1 MQGSYL
7 ITTEF
12 IDCLYRTC
20 LRMGEK
26 EATEETETPSGTVP
40 KEKVLVPL
48 TGRSASWA
56 PLQGALGGIE
66 LF

>member
-7 ITTEF
+7 ITTMF
-12 IDCLYRTC
+12 IGCLYQTY
-20 LRMGEK
+20 LGMGEK
-26 EATEETETPSGTVP
+26 EATEEAETPSGTVP

-48 TGRSASWA
+48 TGPSASWA
-56 PLQGALGGIE
+56 PLQGASGGTE

>member
-7 ITTEF
+7 IITVF
-12 IDCLYRTC
+12 IGCLYRTY
-20 LRMGEK
+20 LGMGEK
-26 EATEETETPSGTVP
+26 EATEETQTSSGTVL

-56 PLQGALGGIE
+56 PLQGASGGIE